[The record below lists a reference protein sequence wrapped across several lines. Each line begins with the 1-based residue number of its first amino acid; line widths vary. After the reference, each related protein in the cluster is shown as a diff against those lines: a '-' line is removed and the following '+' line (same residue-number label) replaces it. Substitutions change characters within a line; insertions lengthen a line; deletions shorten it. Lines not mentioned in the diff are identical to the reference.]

1 MTSDTSLLGRILP
14 KVGLA
19 AVAICVALGVCELG
33 ARLIFP
39 PPPIASREPQIG
51 YLSDPEIRYVMAPS
65 QKGWIDD
72 GLTTINSL
80 GFRGPEVAAPKP
92 PGRFRVAFIGDSL
105 TLGWG
110 VGDQEA
116 FPARLEVLLRERFPN
131 RDLDVVNLG
140 VGGYDT
146 RQEVTLLARNASRLE
161 PDLVLVGFYS
171 NDVPEALDDDRPSA
185 GSGPGMIPADPKTG
199 RLLHMNPTPTG
210 WWDRQLR
217 KSRAVYVAGRAFNRW
232 RGAGEWGMTRLAMEI
247 DMLEGNDSAKLDR
260 AWSNVGI
267 QFARLRSL
275 ADAHKFAVGIVV
287 LPPREQVMG
296 QYSHPKYQSRVRD
309 LVAPLGFH
317 VIDPLP
323 LMTENGKRD
332 LFIPYDR
339 NHPSAEGHGLI
350 ARAILRYIDEHR
362 MVSPDA
368 SGK

>member
-1 MTSDTSLLGRILP
+1 VTSAPSPRGRFLA

-19 AVAICVALGVCELG
+19 AIAICIALGVCELG

-65 QKGWIDD
+65 QIGWIDD
-72 GLTTINSL
+72 GSTTINSL
-80 GFRGPEVAAPKP
+80 GFRGPEFAVPKP

-110 VGDQEA
+110 VADNETFA
-116 FPARLEVLLRERFPN
+116 ARLEVLLRERFPN

-146 RQEVTLLARNASRLE
+146 RQEVTLLARNVSRLA

-171 NDVPEALDDDRPSA
+171 NDVPEALDDDRSSP
-185 GSGPGMIPADPKTG
+185 GNGPGMMPADPKTG
-199 RLLHMNPTPTG
+199 QLMHMNPTPTG

-232 RGAGEWGMTRLAMEI
+232 RGAGEWGMARLRMEI
-247 DMLEGNDSAKLDR
+247 DMLEGHDSAKLDR
-260 AWSNVGI
+260 AWSQVGL
-267 QFARLRSL
+267 QFGRLHAL
-275 ADAHKFAVGIVV
+275 ADAQNFGVGVVV

-296 QYSHPKYQSRVRD
+296 QYSHSKYQSRVRAI
-309 LVAPLGFH
+309 VAPLGFH

-323 LMTENGKRD
+323 LMIENGKPD

-339 NHPSAEGHGLI
+339 NHPSAGGHELI
-350 ARAILRYIDEHR
+350 ARAILRYLDEHR
-362 MVSPDA
+362 MVPPAA